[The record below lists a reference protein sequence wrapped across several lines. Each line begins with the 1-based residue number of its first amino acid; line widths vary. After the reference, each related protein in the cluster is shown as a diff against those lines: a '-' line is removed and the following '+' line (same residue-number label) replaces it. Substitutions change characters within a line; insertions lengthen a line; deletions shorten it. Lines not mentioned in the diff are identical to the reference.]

1 MFKKRKKRKLR
12 KKSYDEEESTD
23 GSFTDGTQNK
33 LNQIVEEQKDRKL
46 RRYNRGLDAKVLGN
60 NNSNIDSEDKN
71 YEHQKIGRQTLGL
84 ASLPQ
89 TKFISGSMSI
99 NDIASED
106 AVADKKFKE
115 YYESTLLKSG
125 SVPDDDP
132 TAKSSK
138 SRLNDTKLMID
149 ATMAIAEV
157 ELPQK
162 YNVQNVKNIMSALKE
177 EGRRTGK
184 RAQYNKLNRN
194 NNFFRQDRAVV
205 AERYRNSNHKQT
217 KKNFSTDISVLRSF
231 KDFEA
236 KTKRNR

>member
-1 MFKKRKKRKLR
+1 M
-12 KKSYDEEESTD
+12 
-23 GSFTDGTQNK
+23 
-33 LNQIVEEQKDRKL
+33 
-46 RRYNRGLDAKVLGN
+46 GN
-60 NNSNIDSEDKN
+60 NNSNIDSEDKKHQ
-71 YEHQKIGRQTLGL
+71 HQKIGRQTLGL

-106 AVADKKFKE
+106 AVADKKIQGILRKYFVKI
-115 YYESTLLKSG
+115 G

-138 SRLNDTKLMID
+138 AKLNDTKLMID

-177 EGRRTGK
+177 EGRCTGK
-184 RAQYNKLNRN
+184 KAQYNKLNRN
-194 NNFFRQDRAVV
+194 NNFFRQDRAIVD
-205 AERYRNSNHKQT
+205 ERYRNSNHKQT